1 MKIRQ
6 LEFTLLQLTQQ
17 IDEFVAKVQ
26 YVLQGKLPINVIDP
40 TTLHNILRNV
50 SLHLPEN
57 YELIAGNKLESI
69 HLYGDTSANEDNL
82 FRNHIR

>member
-1 MKIRQ
+1 MWQNVTIYNQSEVYMKIRQ

-40 TTLHNILRNV
+40 TTLHNILRNL
-50 SLHLPEN
+50 SLHFPEK
-57 YELIAGNKLESI
+57 IMS
-69 HLYGDTSANEDNL
+69 
-82 FRNHIR
+82 